1 MDTLSTG
8 HRQNSFTRRLMATVL
23 AVLYLLVVLS
33 PLLSLPMHTL
43 SSAHA
48 ATGECSGDCN
58 ICGCSLEN
66 RANKTCCCAQK
77 LKQQAH
83 AQVDEHDNTS
93 DCCKKKPVE
102 KKTIIACGCPC
113 GGEKQAALSIS
124 GTSEVL
130 PFHFTEQF
138 NPPHTDTTYTN
149 LTHRL
154 ISRHGEPPEPP
165 PQLDRIS

>member
-1 MDTLSTG
+1 MNKLSTG
-8 HRQNSFTRRLMATVL
+8 HRQKNLSRRLMASGL
-23 AVLYLLVVLS
+23 AVMYLLVVLS
-33 PLLSLPMHTL
+33 PLMSLPFHSL

-48 ATGECSGDCN
+48 ATGECSGDCS

-77 LKQQAH
+77 LKQQTYAH
-83 AQVDEHDNTS
+83 EEDQDNTS

-113 GGEKQAALSIS
+113 EKGKQTALSIS
-124 GTSEVL
+124 ATSEVL

-138 NPPHTDTTYTN
+138 STPHTETTYAN
-149 LTHRL
+149 PIHRL
-154 ISRHGEPPEPP
+154 TSRHVEPPEPP
-165 PQLDRIS
+165 PRLTTNV